1 MKIILA
7 GYNVDADV
15 IDELAASREMG
26 DVTPETIS
34 AAYARISRD
43 PRPVDELR
51 KLARKEVEKARR
63 SNKNIIF
70 GLGHH
75 SVAEHAVFNF
85 DIIGVS
91 RLAIEEI
98 EKFRLCS
105 YTEKSQRYITLK
117 DEFIVPPEIQGSN
130 LESRFVKTV
139 NAQNEL
145 YHKLFDRLKER
156 VARWYHDEAESPGEL
171 GIIEGIAK
179 EDARYITSLATAGQL
194 GETINARNLE
204 LLLRRFASHE
214 LLEVR
219 EIGKRMYECV
229 ADVAPSIILFTE
241 ANDYDQKT
249 YPALRT
255 VSADLAKTGI
265 QPERP
270 VTVQL
275 VDYTKDA
282 DLVLVVALL
291 HTSTEMSYQKCREV
305 GEKLSLEKKRE
316 IVKTACQRMEL
327 YDPVLREFEYI
338 HLSFDIVVSAS
349 GFAQLKRHRMATIT
363 VQNYTPELGLTVP
376 QSVIDCGMEK
386 EFSSVAEMSER
397 SYHAL
402 LEQSPSVAPYAL
414 TNAHRRRVLLGL
426 NARELYHFSRL
437 REDLTAQWEIRSV
450 CKRMTEL
457 AREIMPLTV
466 LLVGG
471 KDSYPGIYEQVY
483 GKPPKVLK
491 PELPT

>member
-15 IDELAASREMG
+15 ISELAASGKRG
-26 DVTPETIS
+26 DLTPETIS

-51 KLARKEVEKARR
+51 ALARKEVEKARS

-98 EKFRLCS
+98 EKFRLCA

-117 DEFIVPPEIQGSN
+117 DEFIIPPEIQGSD
-130 LESRFVKTV
+130 LERQFVKTV
-139 NAQNEL
+139 NAQNGL
-145 YHKLFDRLKER
+145 YQSLFDKLKER
-156 VARWYHDEAESPGEL
+156 VGGRHQEGTEPPGGL
-171 GIIEGIAK
+171 RMIEGMAK

-204 LLLRRFASHE
+204 LLIRRFASHE
-214 LLEVR
+214 LLEVK
-219 EIGKRMYECV
+219 EVGKRMYECV
-229 ADVAPSIILFTE
+229 ADVAPSIIIFTE

-255 VSADLAKTGI
+255 ATADLTRTDMRPE
-265 QPERP
+265 QPVP
-270 VTVQL
+270 VQL
-275 VDYTKDA
+275 VDYTQDA
-282 DLVLVVALL
+282 DLALVASLL
-291 HTSTEMSYQKCREV
+291 HTSTGMSYQKCREV
-305 GEKLSLEKKRE
+305 GKKLSYERKLEL
-316 IVKTACQRMEL
+316 VKTACQHMEL

-338 HLSFDIVVSAS
+338 HLTFDLVVSAS

-363 VQNYTPELGLTVP
+363 TQDYNPGLGVTVP
-376 QSVIDCGMEK
+376 QSVTDCGMEK
-386 EFSSVAEMSER
+386 DFLSIVEMTER
-397 SYHAL
+397 SYRKL
-402 LEQSPSVAPYAL
+402 QEQLPSIAPYVL

-437 REDLTAQWEIRSV
+437 REDPTAQWEIRSV
-450 CKRMTEL
+450 SVRMTEL

-471 KDSYPGIYEQVY
+471 KDFYPGIYEEVY
-483 GKPPKVLK
+483 GKPPKVIE